1 MFTLQVILGPNDDSR
16 ELKQTFK
23 IHIQHV
29 HLYLIGVAKFGGQF
43 KTKYMQTSGNS
54 RAVYSKEHY
63 WYSQCYDDPKIY
75 LGTFFSTY

>member
-1 MFTLQVILGPNDDSR
+1 MFTLQVILGPNDDSL

-43 KTKYMQTSGNS
+43 KTKYM
-54 RAVYSKEHY
+54 
-63 WYSQCYDDPKIY
+63 
-75 LGTFFSTY
+75 